1 MNTLPPNVFI
11 DASVLA
17 QVGPPPGN
25 ATFQRLVELVDYRL
39 VNMITTDLSKAE
51 LARLHVAT
59 ANKKMQPIADA
70 EFQRLMPTLF
80 GVQMP
85 AVDSQEV
92 VNKITAHIGRGV
104 ESMFSALKARV
115 FSVSVVNPAVIFTDY
130 DRKEGLFHDK
140 NKRNQFP
147 DAFIFECLKTVANQG
162 PSLLVVTNDGD
173 FDRPVGDEPN
183 MALIKSIPDLFKWL
197 GLSIEKPE
205 VDLTEFLFENL
216 GTNDGV
222 LDELEK
228 DQLELDE
235 GRYFDLRPS
244 YFDDIDYT
252 AFEQIR
258 PGAPLLISVEATAY
272 LDGIDSSSR
281 DNPVETTVRARF
293 AFHAAVELDE
303 QRIPVNLT
311 DVQFF
316 DYMID
321 SDSTTIYFVY
331 G

>member
-1 MNTLPPNVFI
+1 M
-11 DASVLA
+11 
-17 QVGPPPGN
+17 
-25 ATFQRLVELVDYRL
+25 
-39 VNMITTDLSKAE
+39 
-51 LARLHVAT
+51 
-59 ANKKMQPIADA
+59 
-70 EFQRLMPTLF
+70 
-80 GVQMP
+80 
-85 AVDSQEV
+85 
-92 VNKITAHIGRGV
+92 
-104 ESMFSALKARV
+104 
-115 FSVSVVNPAVIFTDY
+115 
-130 DRKEGLFHDK
+130 
-140 NKRNQFP
+140 
-147 DAFIFECLKTVANQG
+147 
-162 PSLLVVTNDGD
+162 VTNDGD